1 MPERQDEITRLEDE
15 MADSSLFTKDPK
27 AFHARAN
34 RLAAARS
41 EIASYEAEW
50 IVLEEKR
57 EALAR
62 G

>member
-1 MPERQDEITRLEDE
+1 
-15 MADSSLFTKDPK
+15 LFAKDPK

-34 RLAAARS
+34 RLAAART
-41 EIASYEAEW
+41 ELAAYEAEW
-50 IVLEEKR
+50 MALEEKR

>member
-1 MPERQDEITRLEDE
+1 